1 MSINTH
7 AGTSVAS
14 SMEQSRRWQ
23 RRLTVLAIVMTAGV
37 IMLGAWTRLADAG
50 LGCPDWP
57 GCYGHLDVRKAID
70 YVSANNSAAPGT
82 YRDAIKTVPE
92 MVHRYFAASL
102 GLLILL
108 IALLA
113 WRNRRANGQPL
124 VLPITL
130 LALVIGQGLLGK
142 LTVTMGLQPTIV
154 MLHLLGGF
162 TTLVLLCWL
171 AATLYH
177 WPEFLNDCDV
187 RALRGMSLAAITV
200 VVLQIALGGWTSANY
215 AAVVCTELPICEQG
229 WQQHINF
236 ADALTFWG
244 HQHDKP
250 DYEFG
255 VLENDA
261 RTTIHVMHRFGA
273 LLVLLV
279 VGTLVARIL
288 LRARSVFYRRFA
300 LIIGTLLLWQ
310 IALGLGNIIFKV
322 PLLMAVAHNFF
333 AVVLLISLVLFA
345 RAIRTD
351 VAPESAA
358 DTATTIHRGATA

>member
-1 MSINTH
+1 MSAALFHSTD
-7 AGTSVAS
+7 S
-14 SMEQSRRWQ
+14 SRRWQ
-23 RRLTVLAIVMTAGV
+23 RRLTLLAIVLTAGV

-70 YVSANNSAAPGT
+70 YVSATNSEAPGT
-82 YRDAIKTVPE
+82 YRDAFKTVPE

-102 GLLILL
+102 GLLILT
-108 IALLA
+108 ITALA
-113 WRNRRANGQPL
+113 WRNRRADGQPL
-124 VLPITL
+124 LLPGML
-130 LALVIGQGLLGK
+130 LVLVIGQGILGK

-162 TTLVLLCWL
+162 STLTLLCWL
-171 AATLYH
+171 AAVLYR

-187 RALRGMSLAAITV
+187 RALRGMSIAAITV
-200 VVLQIALGGWTSANY
+200 VVLQIALGGWTTANY
-215 AAVVCTELPICEQG
+215 AAVVCTELPICEHG

-236 ADALTFWG
+236 ADAFTFWG
-244 HQHDKP
+244 HEHDKP

-273 LLVLLV
+273 LAVLLV
-279 VGTLVARIL
+279 CGTLVLRIL
-288 LRARSVFYRRFA
+288 RRARSQFYRRFA
-300 LIIGTLLLWQ
+300 LVIGALLLWQ
-310 IALGLGNIIFKV
+310 ITLGLGNIIFKV

-351 VAPESAA
+351 VDSATPWESAA
-358 DTATTIHRGATA
+358 